1 VNFQANIKKQKGA
14 ALLIVIMI
22 TAIMSI
28 IMTLML
34 HQSRL
39 DMKLAALV
47 KHRTLAELE
56 LKTAQSTFVYK
67 MMTSPLHLVGPK
79 YTDNNVVLEPLV
91 EDFKGS
97 VTKDGAISVSIQDLS
112 GLVSLFP
119 FDEKN
124 FYRLLIE
131 NGYSDEMVV
140 SFKDKLADWQ
150 DGDSL
155 TRLEGKEQGD
165 YVEYPFFPSNM
176 LLQTVDELAYL
187 LEPIVFENIKQW
199 VVLYGQGNINRQFTP
214 EALYSAVGIKVNNN
228 KEYALSVGDGEGEY
242 IYPSGRYLVTLSF
255 TSNDV
260 SLNKQFLLIRGLETF
275 QPFFVVNEKL
285 F

>member
-1 VNFQANIKKQKGA
+1 MNFQANIKKQKGA